1 MYLKDRVQHNAIII
15 PKNVNNIL
23 YHLKCYLGLIITAYK
38 LLYPLTSSPAASQ
51 KRGTLPSPILE

>member
-1 MYLKDRVQHNAIII
+1 MYLKDKVQHNAIII
-15 PKNVNNIL
+15 PKNVNIL